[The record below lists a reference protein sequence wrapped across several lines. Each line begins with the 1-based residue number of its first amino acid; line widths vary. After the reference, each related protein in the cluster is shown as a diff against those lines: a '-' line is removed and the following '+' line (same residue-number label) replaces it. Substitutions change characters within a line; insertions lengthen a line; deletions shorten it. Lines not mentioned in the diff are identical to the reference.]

1 MKILRCDTGNDG
13 DFKGMILIV
22 SVPPPTTYS
31 SPSCCFLLLFLLWA
45 IAVSDFVVTYEL
57 SLRSVYSLYTWNS
70 ADFYCWLAGGL
81 WLTVVLACP

>member
-31 SPSCCFLLLFLLWA
+31 SPSCCFLLLLLWA